1 MLVGERIIWLFCT
14 VGSKACLREY
24 DVVEVIGDG
33 CTAVTV
39 REVTSVNLTD

>member
-1 MLVGERIIWLFCT
+1 MPVGERISWLVCT
-14 VGSKACLREY
+14 VESKACLREY

-39 REVTSVNLTD
+39 HVVASVNVTQ

>member
-1 MLVGERIIWLFCT
+1 MLVGERISWLVST
-14 VGSKACLREY
+14 LENEACLREY

-39 REVTSVNLTD
+39 REVMSVN